1 MEGDTE
7 ALAELQGEREAR
19 ALAVSAR
26 GGDGEVD
33 AVEEA
38 ELQGLEDTQAVGVG
52 QAEGEVLREE
62 HGLAVSINAGD
73 GEAAAEEDAEGQ
85 GLALALEEALPVT
98 EPPPPPF
105 MLLRVP
111 ASEAVALGV
120 EEGEAKPLGL

>member
-62 HGLAVSINAGD
+62 HGLAVSIND